1 MLFSENHIDQQK
13 NFKVWE
19 INNSGKWKIMIII
32 CTKKRIQ
39 KGRSTGT
46 RIENIR
52 RKKEKIVYLVHYV
65 KDSMAY
71 KKLGGLLSFIMS

>member
-1 MLFSENHIDQQK
+1 
-13 NFKVWE
+13 
-19 INNSGKWKIMIII
+19 MIII
-32 CTKKRIQ
+32 CKKKRIQ

-71 KKLGGLLSFIMS
+71 KKLGGLFSFIMS

>member
-1 MLFSENHIDQQK
+1 
-13 NFKVWE
+13 
-19 INNSGKWKIMIII
+19 MIII

-52 RKKEKIVYLVHYV
+52 RKKDKIVYLVHYV

-71 KKLGGLLSFIMS
+71 KKIGCMDYFLSSWVSLKIYT

>member
-1 MLFSENHIDQQK
+1 MK
-13 NFKVWE
+13 N
-19 INNSGKWKIMIII
+19 NDYNR
-32 CTKKRIQ
+32 TKKRIQ